1 MKLVASIITVTNRIE
16 FYQWL
21 EKLPWRIT
29 PEEKL
34 LLADKAK
41 TSTRV
46 LWSVK
51 TGFKFW

>member
-21 EKLPWRIT
+21 EKLPWT
-29 PEEKL
+29 FNAEDKL
-34 LLADKAK
+34 SLADKAK
-41 TSTRV
+41 ASKTV